1 MDTLSV
7 WRGTAA
13 PTGFAR
19 LDGDITCD
27 VLIIGGGITGVTL
40 ADLLAEQKTA
50 NKPRVVLLEAGEIG
64 GGTTGNSTG
73 NLYETVSSGLREIH
87 AKWGTDVARQVAN
100 ERRAAV
106 NFIEERC
113 SLLPDVG
120 FRRCNLVQWA
130 DAAHDEAIRREFEAL
145 TAAGCAVERG
155 GTVPAPLPPAHG
167 EVLVLRNQ
175 AQFQPQA
182 YVAALAR
189 RAAEA
194 GASIHEHSPVLE
206 IDMKAKRVVTASG
219 SVAAN
224 EIVMATH
231 SPKGVHLVHT
241 EMPVHREYAIAFEW
255 TADAPPGPGIFWWK
269 ATEHLSVRTLQAN
282 GRHYLICA
290 GPEHKVGVHNA
301 TAGLIALEN
310 EARGFFGDR
319 PVTHRWSA
327 QNYRGAD
334 ALPYIG
340 RNHSGAFIATGFA
353 TDGLTW
359 GTVAARLIAAELL
372 GHQAS
377 FADLVKPGRLS
388 PVKGAK
394 SILEENAFVV
404 KQLVKDYLTKRQ
416 NEKLSSLRAGDSAIV
431 EAEGETFAAYRAPGG
446 ELFAVSPVCT
456 HVGCKVHWNSV
467 ETSWDCPC
475 HGSRFR
481 PDGSVIEGPAIRPLA
496 RKHTP
501 HLGDGTEAGSGGDGS
516 APA

>member
-1 MDTLSV
+1 MNTLSV

-13 PTGFAR
+13 PTGYAM
-19 LDGDITCD
+19 LDGDVTCD

-50 NKPRVVLLEAGEIG
+50 NKPKVVLLEADEIG
-64 GGTTGNSTG
+64 TGTTGNSTG
-73 NLYETVSSGLREIH
+73 NLYETVSSGMREIH
-87 AKWGTDVARQVAN
+87 SKWGAEVARQVAN

-106 NFIEERC
+106 DFVQERC

-120 FRRCNLVQWA
+120 FRRCDLVQWA
-130 DAAHDEAIRREFEAL
+130 DAAHAESIGKEFDAL
-145 TAAGCAVERG
+145 SAAGCAVERG
-155 GTVPAPLPPAHG
+155 GSVPAPLPPAQG
-167 EVLVLRNQ
+167 DVLVLRNQ

-182 YVAALAR
+182 YVVALAR
-189 RAAEA
+189 RAADA
-194 GASIHEHSPVLE
+194 GAAIHEHSRVLE
-206 IDMKAKRVVTASG
+206 IDHKAKRAVTASG
-219 SVAAN
+219 SVTARQ
-224 EIVMATH
+224 IVMATH

-255 TADAPPGPGIFWWK
+255 TAGAPPGPGTFWWK
-269 ATEHLSVRTLQAN
+269 ATEHLSIRTLQA
-282 GRHYLICA
+282 GDRHYLICA
-290 GPEHKVGVHNA
+290 GQEHKVGIHNA
-301 TAGLIALEN
+301 TAGLLALEN
-310 EARGFFGDR
+310 LARKYFGDR
-319 PVTHRWSA
+319 PITHRWSA

-340 RNHSGAFIATGFA
+340 RNHSDCFIATGFA

-372 GHQAS
+372 GHKAS
-377 FADLVKPGRLS
+377 FADLVRPGRLS
-388 PVKGAK
+388 PIKGGK
-394 SILEENAFVV
+394 SILEENVLVV
-404 KQLVKDYLTKRQ
+404 KQLVKDYLTKPQ
-416 NEKLSSLRAGDSAIV
+416 NEKLSELKAGDSAIV
-431 EAEGETFAAYRAPGG
+431 DAEGETFAAYRAPDG

-481 PDGSVIEGPAIRPLA
+481 PDGTVIEGPAIMPLQ
-496 RKHTP
+496 RKHAP
-501 HLGDGTEAGSGGDGS
+501 DLGGGGS